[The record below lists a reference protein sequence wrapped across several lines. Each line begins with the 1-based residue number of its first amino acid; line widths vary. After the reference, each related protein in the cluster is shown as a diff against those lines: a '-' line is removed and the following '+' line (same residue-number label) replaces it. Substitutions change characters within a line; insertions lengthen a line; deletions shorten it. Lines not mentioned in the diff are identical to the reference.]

1 MDCKGPKNG
10 HPGGEPPKGIK
21 IRCPVCKYRK
31 FRSEQA
37 FCDHIQD
44 QHNLFPCMN
53 CDAIFACK
61 DDLVKHRNEKHPK
74 DPYKFTHNRKNKG
87 KFRPVIRK
95 VSLPASE
102 NIPSTQ
108 ALMRPR
114 PPTRAQPPVAYAR
127 QPSTNTRKP
136 PAQIR
141 RRSMMQPGQ
150 LSGWLNQGNK
160 LGQPAHAQVF
170 HSQHQLHQIRHPLP
184 PRPVNVPQVPVKV
197 YREPSHGFRVP
208 SRGFPPAAQS
218 FHLTGQVTQVP
229 LGFYQASDKVFQPVR
244 VPGPPAGFYQ
254 RRAGSYETPTPPRY
268 TSSPVYQSPPWG
280 HQNQVAHNRAA
291 SEGRQTPTPVH
302 QTHPRRMKNKVH
314 VYRAP
319 PQAPQFPKENCQSSQ
334 EFSDSNS
341 FNQDQ
346 EPQQAD
352 QVFRAPVRATHSPAR
367 DSPSPEQYSQQAK
380 EVARFPHL
388 GSQPPQNCQSSV
400 RNSQVTEIPQSMEIS
415 KSPEQATKQAE
426 QVSQSFS
433 QISHHLEQDP
443 PLERSQFLVQVL
455 QEAEKVTQSLEK
467 HSQSMGNLPFLVRHY
482 EEAEA
487 ETISQS
493 TQSHHFAV
501 PILEKTDQFSHSSL
515 HLSAHDHDPV
525 TAEANESGRATTS
538 TPATNITTRS
548 LSIQP
553 PPRARTFSLVY
564 STMPHRWTNLEPL
577 EQTLILRYLLATCH
591 SSKRLHSQGYNAPRT
606 IKTESCE
613 NNGQPHQHHLDPL
626 PTNANSTHRKAI
638 VLDCKMIETTTCT
651 SELAFITAID
661 FLTGE
666 VLINSCVTPTAPV
679 TNWLTPVS
687 GITQEKMDAAIA
699 EGNVLVSNADA
710 RGALRKF
717 LNRDTVL
724 IGHALQHALRTL
736 SLIHGRIVDTSVVT
750 GEAVFS
756 NASSKTALPR
766 IWGLETLAKELVGVQ
781 TRGDDEGHNSLED
794 ALATRE
800 ILIWCLRGPQCL
812 KAWAE
817 KTRGS
822 LTYRR
827 NRRNEGG
834 GANANNG
841 QENTSGDFDYLCS
854 IVDG

>member
-1 MDCKGPKNG
+1 MDCKSPKNCQ
-10 HPGGEPPKGIK
+10 PDGEPPKGIK

-61 DDLVKHRNEKHPK
+61 DDLVQHRNEKHPK
-74 DPYKFTHNRKNKG
+74 VPSKLTHNRKTKG
-87 KFRPVIRK
+87 KLRPVIRK

-108 ALMRPR
+108 PLLQPR
-114 PPTRAQPPVAYAR
+114 PPTRARPPVAHAR
-127 QPSTNTRKP
+127 QPSTKTRKP

-141 RRSMMQPGQ
+141 RQSTMQPRQ
-150 LSGWLNQGNK
+150 SSGWPNQGNK
-160 LGQPAHAQVF
+160 LGHPAHAQVFRPSHSSIF

-184 PRPVNVPQVPVKV
+184 PRPVKI
-197 YREPSHGFRVP
+197 YRGPSHGFRVP
-208 SRGFPPAAQS
+208 SRDFAPAAQS
-218 FHLTGQVTQVP
+218 FHLAGQVTQVP
-229 LGFYQASDKVFQPVR
+229 LGFYKASDQVFQPVA
-244 VPGPPAGFYQ
+244 VPGPPARFYHP
-254 RRAGSYETPTPPRY
+254 RATSYETPTPPY
-268 TSSPVYQSPPWG
+268 YASSPVYQSPPRD
-280 HQNQVAHNRAA
+280 QNQMANYRAA
-291 SEGRQTPTPVH
+291 SDGRRTPTPIR

-319 PQAPQFPKENCQSSQ
+319 PQATQFPKENLQSSQ
-334 EFSDSNS
+334 EFADSNF
-341 FNQDQ
+341 FNQESQHQ
-346 EPQQAD
+346 EPQQVE
-352 QVFRAPVRATHSPAR
+352 QVFRVPVRSPAR

-388 GSQPPQNCQSSV
+388 DSQPPQRSQSSEW
-400 RNSQVTEIPQSMEIS
+400 NSQDSEIPQSLEGS
-415 KSPEQATKQAE
+415 KSPEQANNQAE

-433 QISHHLEQDP
+433 QISQHLEHDP
-443 PLERSQFLVQVL
+443 PLEPSQFLRQVF
-455 QEAEKVTQSLEK
+455 QEAEKVTQSRQK
-467 HSQSMGNLPFLVRHY
+467 HSQSLGNFPFLIHHY
-482 EEAEA
+482 KQAEA

-493 TQSHHFAV
+493 TPPYQFAM
-501 PILEKTDQFSHSSL
+501 PILEKTDQVSHSSL
-515 HLSAHDHDPV
+515 HLSAHDPV
-525 TAEANESGRATTS
+525 TAEANESDRATTS
-538 TPATNITTRS
+538 TPATNITTPT
-548 LSIQP
+548 LSNP
-553 PPRARTFSLVY
+553 PLPRNRTFSLVY
-564 STMPHRWTNLEPL
+564 GTMPHRWTNLEPL

-591 SSKRLHSQGYNAPRT
+591 TPKRLHSQGYNAPKT

-613 NNGQPHQHHLDPL
+613 NNGQPHQQHLDPL
-626 PTNANSTHRKAI
+626 PTDANTTHRKAI

-666 VLINSCVTPTAPV
+666 VLINSYVTPTAPV

-724 IGHALQHALRTL
+724 IGHTLQHALRTL

-756 NASSKTALPR
+756 NAASKTTLPR
-766 IWGLETLAKELVGVQ
+766 IWGLETLARELVGIQ
-781 TRGDDEGHNSLED
+781 IRGGDEGHSSLED

-822 LTYRR
+822 LYRR
-827 NRRNEGG
+827 NRRGARGNRGNEGG

-841 QENTSGDFDYLCS
+841 QENTSG
-854 IVDG
+854 